1 MKKRSLAL
9 LLVLIVIAMSFLT
22 GCGGKDSG
30 SGTDG
35 AAESGDTAE
44 EAAQSE
50 DTAEEP
56 AEADDD
62 TEAHDLSEV
71 RGVIDGN
78 KYTNEFYGIAFQA
91 PDDQWVFADEEYLSQ
106 LMGAVSGTLSD
117 EDLQKAFEN
126 SGVIFDVLTYESN
139 TGANIN
145 ITLQDIGVVAALVN
159 EDTVLEGSIDTVK
172 KTFDAQGYTNTVV
185 EKGTTTFLGSER
197 GCIVTSGD
205 INGVTMHQRQVYI
218 KKGRYLA
225 TITAT
230 TVNEDNAAKLLEM
243 FTAL

>member
-44 EAAQSE
+44 EAAESG
-50 DTAEEP
+50 DTAE
-56 AEADDD
+56 ADAD

-71 RGVIDGN
+71 RGTIDGN
-78 KYTNEFYGIAFQA
+78 KYINEFYGIAFQA
-91 PDDQWVFADEEYLSQ
+91 PDDQWEFADEEYLSQ

-117 EDLQKAFEN
+117 EDLQQAFEN
-126 SGVIFDVLTYESN
+126 SGVIFDFLTYVPN
-139 TGANIN
+139 AGANIN
-145 ITLQDIGVVAALVN
+145 ITLQDVGMVAALLD
-159 EDTVLEGSIDTVK
+159 EDSILDGALDTVK

-197 GCIVTSGD
+197 GCVVTSGD
-205 INGVTMHQRQVYI
+205 INGATMHQRQVYI

-230 TVNEDNAAKLLEM
+230 TVNEDEAAKLLEM